1 MKSSLWNLGISILFC
16 SFLPFSPLPPSHPPD
31 SFLPSFPSFL
41 PPQAVYLFFQYVWS
55 VSPLCLQWEHGEHH
69 PPLLCPLS
77 YWSTIDHLHPQLP
90 AGPWFTRTA
99 FIQTLRKPESWGFQV
114 WYQEWVWR
122 SEVAGLR
129 MARDRL
135 WSGDGKRG
143 PTSIPRGITS
153 IR

>member
-1 MKSSLWNLGISILFC
+1 MKSFLWNLGISFLFC
-16 SFLPFSPLPPSHPPD
+16 SFLPFSPLPPSLPPD
-31 SFLPSFPSFL
+31 SFLPSFL
-41 PPQAVYLFFQYVWS
+41 PPQAVYLFFHYVWS
-55 VSPLCLQWEHGEHH
+55 VSPVCLQWEHGEHH

-77 YWSTIDHLHPQLP
+77 YWSTTDHLHPQLP
-90 AGPWFTRTA
+90 AGPWFTWTA
-99 FIQTLRKPESWGFQV
+99 FIRTLRKPESWGFKM

-122 SEVAGLR
+122 SEVAGFR

-135 WSGDGKRG
+135 WSGDGECG